1 MNKTQKKCLM
11 ASVGMH
17 ALLIAILA
25 VAPAFLKKDIE
36 VNEPPIDFI
45 SPKVVMDAMNRG
57 GGGAPV
63 APKTLEKKVEPPVPR
78 PPVKIPQ
85 PAPPPPPSQKPVVKK
100 DPPKPPPPAPPKKT
114 EPVKKPDPPKRTP
127 VKTKPQPKP
136 PPIKKKVVKAK
147 PPPKKKVKP
156 PPKIKVDLTNIT
168 SLKKDDSAA
177 KKRAAREQERQRA
190 AANERAKAAVRYAE
204 LKKQNKKA
212 WDHSKPNVNLDAAS
226 KSAARISK
234 GLQGSTAI
242 SASGVGRA
250 AFTDYKRVVATIY
263 DGAWRENE
271 IRGAPGS
278 RIKVR
283 ITIERSGKVLNEEI
297 IEGSKNSVLGRTVQL
312 ALQRVDRIRAFPSGV
327 KDSTKSF
334 VIVFTVDAKL

>member
-85 PAPPPPPSQKPVVKK
+85 PAPPPPPRQKPVVKK
-100 DPPKPPPPAPPKKT
+100 DPPKPPPLAPPKKT

-136 PPIKKKVVKAK
+136 QR
-147 PPPKKKVKP
+147 KP

-226 KSAARISK
+226 KSAARISN

-283 ITIERSGKVLNEEI
+283 ITIERSGKVLKEEI

-327 KDSTKSF
+327 KDPTKSF